1 MRYCTT
7 WGEIKVSRPETQ
19 DLKEIKLWIQ
29 KEKREGLRM
38 HRYYS
43 FTMLKGR
50 TYHGRRSWQGR
61 SISDP
66 NKNEELWLY
75 DTQTKKLSKNKNQV
89 YKLFEKM

>member
-1 MRYCTT
+1 MRYRTT

-29 KEKREGLRM
+29 KEKREGLHM

-50 TYHGRRSWQGR
+50 TYHGQRNWQGR
-61 SISDP
+61 SISDL

-89 YKLFEKM
+89 YKLFNKM